1 MEMNGDHIMRTATV
15 LLSLLYALNSFGA
28 CNLTREDKIR
38 QLLTSD
44 AFTKRMQ
51 AQYGFNPKTQTLV
64 LLTYSADSGQWTA
77 YDWKPTSAV
86 TPRAFAQVRADDT
99 PEILLNTDDRVLL
112 LVTETNPL
120 LYKAQPLAVTEKDT
134 AQLEEAKQF
143 VGLVSNLLAGAPT
156 FFGGAIASPTDPDEL
171 TQRKQAVT
179 DAMKPVEEISAEIND
194 SLRAV
199 TVYIALI
206 EEGKEPCVTLATS
219 GAVTSVTCGATQIG
233 PLGIVRLDRLPTLL
247 DRLQPAFLKLAEE
260 RAKLGTGTSREG
272 EAADKLLANTADLMK
287 AAVYLTRFSELAL
300 HATNTP
306 SACVYLD
313 GVVAVEDSLRSSK
326 LMKVRTVGFKLAAV
340 PPEGVTARAPD
351 AVERKADLL
360 PSFSWDLAA
369 ALTHVGIDDK
379 SWAPVTNPTN
389 ASQLVIGAAKETT
402 RTGQFALMSNLKA
415 PGLTGRDRWYKPAL
429 QLGAN
434 VDTKKPGFYVGASFG
449 GANFRL
455 GGGWSWQQV
464 QRLAEGQEEL
474 VTVITK
480 QEDIRT
486 RSGYDNGPYISLSF
500 SLGGLPFFKPAA
512 E

>member
-1 MEMNGDHIMRTATV
+1 
-15 LLSLLYALNSFGA
+15 
-28 CNLTREDKIR
+28 
-38 QLLTSD
+38 
-44 AFTKRMQ
+44 
-51 AQYGFNPKTQTLV
+51 
-64 LLTYSADSGQWTA
+64 
-77 YDWKPTSAV
+77 
-86 TPRAFAQVRADDT
+86 
-99 PEILLNTDDRVLL
+99 
-112 LVTETNPL
+112 
-120 LYKAQPLAVTEKDT
+120 
-134 AQLEEAKQF
+134 
-143 VGLVSNLLAGAPT
+143 
-156 FFGGAIASPTDPDEL
+156 
-171 TQRKQAVT
+171 
-179 DAMKPVEEISAEIND
+179 
-194 SLRAV
+194 
-199 TVYIALI
+199 
-206 EEGKEPCVTLATS
+206 
-219 GAVTSVTCGATQIG
+219 
-233 PLGIVRLDRLPTLL
+233 
-247 DRLQPAFLKLAEE
+247 
-260 RAKLGTGTSREG
+260 
-272 EAADKLLANTADLMK
+272 
-287 AAVYLTRFSELAL
+287 
-300 HATNTP
+300 
-306 SACVYLD
+306 
-313 GVVAVEDSLRSSK
+313 
-326 LMKVRTVGFKLAAV
+326 MKVRTVGFKLAAV

-351 AVERKADLL
+351 AIERKADLL